1 MEGGFSPQPKPPG
14 IANGWSLYGG
24 AIGEQDYQAL
34 ALGLGRD
41 LALLGAFSVDV
52 THSRATLPEGSAY
65 GDGTIQGNSFR
76 ASYAKDFDDIDS
88 RLTFAGYRFS
98 EENYMTMDEFIDTH
112 NDDNDRQ
119 RTGHDKEMYTLTY
132 SQNFSAINV
141 NAYINY
147 THRTY
152 WNQPNQT
159 AIT

>member
-1 MEGGFSPQPKPPG
+1 MSPIPCD
-14 IANGWSLYGG
+14 A
-24 AIGEQDYQAL
+24 A
-34 ALGLGRD
+34 R
-41 LALLGAFSVDV
+41 
-52 THSRATLPEGSAY
+52 GSAY

-152 WNQPNQT
+152 WNQPNGT